1 MDGGI
6 SRTMALVLQLGP
18 QIDTGAGVRANSRAS
33 GAHHVHNIRR
43 TKTLYEE
50 LLKPAS
56 LVHLWLT

>member
-1 MDGGI
+1 
-6 SRTMALVLQLGP
+6 MALVLQLGP